1 MLKIDTNACRGT
13 DTEVNYLEHVQAVIT
28 ANSSRRGDLEMFLTS
43 PMGTRFDLYFSIKD
57 DFYLAVFRSMILSRR
72 PNDDDRRDG
81 FTKWPFMTTHTW
93 GEYPQGKWLLE
104 VSFNSQEPQT
114 GWLKEWSLVLHGTKD
129 PPYRSLSPKSPHS
142 KLAIVKKAHED
153 RQKM

>member
-1 MLKIDTNACRGT
+1 M
-13 DTEVNYLEHVQAVIT
+13 NYLEHVQAVIT
-28 ANSSRRGDLEMFLTS
+28 ANATRRGDLEMFLTS
-43 PMGTRFDLYFSIKD
+43 PMGTRFVLKYSKRYVFI
-57 DFYLAVFRSMILSRR
+57 YLRDYRSMILSKR

-129 PPYRSLSPKSPHS
+129 PPYRTLSPKSPHS

>member
-1 MLKIDTNACRGT
+1 
-13 DTEVNYLEHVQAVIT
+13 
-28 ANSSRRGDLEMFLTS
+28 
-43 PMGTRFDLYFSIKD
+43 
-57 DFYLAVFRSMILSRR
+57 MILSRR

>member
-1 MLKIDTNACRGT
+1 MN
-13 DTEVNYLEHVQAVIT
+13 
-28 ANSSRRGDLEMFLTS
+28 F
-43 PMGTRFDLYFSIKD
+43 
-57 DFYLAVFRSMILSRR
+57 FRSMILSRR

-129 PPYRSLSPKSPHS
+129 PPYRALSPKSPHS

-153 RQKM
+153 RLKM

>member
-1 MLKIDTNACRGT
+1 MPRNRHGSQLSGARTGCDHS
-13 DTEVNYLEHVQAVIT
+13 ELEST
-28 ANSSRRGDLEMFLTS
+28 RRFGNVLDFADGNQVRILRRFAS
-43 PMGTRFDLYFSIKD
+43 PRLLLDSDKCFH
-57 DFYLAVFRSMILSRR
+57 RSMILSRR

-93 GEYPQGKWLLE
+93 GEYPQGQWLLE

-129 PPYRSLSPKSPHS
+129 PPYKMLEPKSPHS

-153 RQKM
+153 RLKM